1 METVVFEV
9 LTKAALLI
17 AGIVAFI
24 LWANAGFPFYTVTLR
39 K

>member
-9 LTKAALLI
+9 LTKAALLMG
-17 AGIVAFI
+17 AIVAFI
-24 LWANAGFPFYTVTLR
+24 VWANAGFPFYTVSLR